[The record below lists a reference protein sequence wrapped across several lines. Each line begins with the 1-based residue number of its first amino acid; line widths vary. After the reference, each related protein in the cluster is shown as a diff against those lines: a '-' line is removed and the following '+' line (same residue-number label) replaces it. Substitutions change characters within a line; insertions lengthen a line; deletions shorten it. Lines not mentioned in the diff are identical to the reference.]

1 MSTTVKKI
9 HHMMRAN
16 DENLS
21 NELDKLKG
29 SYAVEYVLES
39 LLRQSDED
47 IDETIDSVL
56 ELIRKKR

>member
-21 NELDKLKG
+21 NELDELKG